1 MLVDVLGSESQLQCL
16 LWLALLYAPG
26 QALQQRHG
34 PGGSAGQLLQS
45 LQRAVHNAQG
55 AFGQEYIRLQLVQ
68 DQHGLAH
75 SQRGQAAV
83 GRVLHG
89 GGADHIEGQWLRRLV
104 PVGQATLPRAHDPG
118 FDGQW
123 RGLWL
128 IGE

>member
-1 MLVDVLGSESQLQCL
+1 MLVDVLGSESQLQRL

-75 SQRGQAAV
+75 PQRGQAAV

-89 GGADHIEGQWLRRLV
+89 GALTFSQARTRRS
-104 PVGQATLPRAHDPG
+104 RR
-118 FDGQW
+118 W
-123 RGLWL
+123 
-128 IGE
+128 